1 MLSNPTLEHI
11 SDILLHT
18 SVVSLSSGLLTPEE
32 WQAQQDAQAPT
43 PSDLKSPP
51 PTSKEE
57 DATDDKVMSPVP
69 KPEVNLEDMDAKVM
83 SPVPNTGDR
92 DAKVM
97 SPVPKPEVN
106 PGEALSKEAIDKRLR
121 RIFQPRSDGSY
132 LVSDEF
138 VKNICQEVKTVKN
151 CWSCLRNATT
161 SRTDVVDVHAVQGG
175 MVLNPEVVVEF
186 GSPPLRKGF
195 GSLPP

>member
-11 SDILLHT
+11 SDIIKHT

-57 DATDDKVMSPVP
+57 DATDAKVMSPVP
-69 KPEVNLEDMDAKVM
+69 KPEVNLEDM
-83 SPVPNTGDR
+83 

-138 VKNICQEVKTVKN
+138 VKKYLSRGEDREKLLVMFEKCNYKPDRC
-151 CWSCLRNATT
+151 CGCSCCARG
-161 SRTDVVDVHAVQGG
+161 HG
-175 MVLNPEVVVEF
+175 VE
-186 GSPPLRKGF
+186 P
-195 GSLPP
+195 

>member
-11 SDILLHT
+11 SDINKHT

-57 DATDDKVMSPVP
+57 DATDAKVMSPVP
-69 KPEVNLEDMDAKVM
+69 KPEVSLEDM
-83 SPVPNTGDR
+83 

-138 VKNICQEVKTVKN
+138 VKKYLSRGEDREKLLVMFEKCNYKPDRC
-151 CWSCLRNATT
+151 CGCSCCARG
-161 SRTDVVDVHAVQGG
+161 HG
-175 MVLNPEVVVEF
+175 VE
-186 GSPPLRKGF
+186 P
-195 GSLPP
+195 

>member
-1 MLSNPTLEHI
+1 M
-11 SDILLHT
+11 
-18 SVVSLSSGLLTPEE
+18 VSLSSGLLVPEE

-57 DATDDKVMSPVP
+57 DATGDVQ
-69 KPEVNLEDMDAKVM
+69 VM
-83 SPVPNTGDR
+83 SPVPNPDDM

-138 VKNICQEVKTVKN
+138 VKKYLSRGEDREKLLVMFEKCNYKPDRC
-151 CWSCLRNATT
+151 CGCSCSARG
-161 SRTDVVDVHAVQGG
+161 HG
-175 MVLNPEVVVEF
+175 VE
-186 GSPPLRKGF
+186 P
-195 GSLPP
+195 

>member
-11 SDILLHT
+11 SDINKHT

-32 WQAQQDAQAPT
+32 WQSQQDAQAPT

-57 DATDDKVMSPVP
+57 DATDAKVMSPVP

-138 VKNICQEVKTVKN
+138 VKKYLSRGEDREKLLVMFEKCNYKPDRC
-151 CWSCLRNATT
+151 CGCSCCARG
-161 SRTDVVDVHAVQGG
+161 HG
-175 MVLNPEVVVEF
+175 VE
-186 GSPPLRKGF
+186 P
-195 GSLPP
+195 

>member
-1 MLSNPTLEHI
+1 MLFNPTLEHI
-11 SDILLHT
+11 SEIHKHT
-18 SVVSLSSGLLTPEE
+18 SVVSLSSGLLVPEE

-57 DATDDKVMSPVP
+57 DA
-69 KPEVNLEDMDAKVM
+69 LDAKVM
-83 SPVPNTGDR
+83 SPVQKPKVSPVPNPDDRDAKVMSPVLNPDDR

-138 VKNICQEVKTVKN
+138 VKKYLSRGEDREKLLVMFEKCDYKPGR
-151 CWSCLRNATT
+151 CCGCSCNA
-161 SRTDVVDVHAVQGG
+161 RGHG
-175 MVLNPEVVVEF
+175 VE
-186 GSPPLRKGF
+186 P
-195 GSLPP
+195 

>member
-11 SDILLHT
+11 SDINKHT

-57 DATDDKVMSPVP
+57 DAT
-69 KPEVNLEDMDAKVM
+69 
-83 SPVPNTGDR
+83 

-138 VKNICQEVKTVKN
+138 VKKYLSRGEDREKLLVMFEKCNYKPDRC
-151 CWSCLRNATT
+151 CGCSCCARG
-161 SRTDVVDVHAVQGG
+161 HG
-175 MVLNPEVVVEF
+175 VE
-186 GSPPLRKGF
+186 P
-195 GSLPP
+195 

>member
-11 SDILLHT
+11 SDINKHT

-43 PSDLKSPP
+43 PSDIKSPP

-57 DATDDKVMSPVP
+57 DAADDKVMSPVP
-69 KPEVNLEDMDAKVM
+69 N
-83 SPVPNTGDR
+83 PVDR

-138 VKNICQEVKTVKN
+138 VKKYLSRGEDREKLLVMFEKCNYKPDRC
-151 CWSCLRNATT
+151 CGFSCCARG
-161 SRTDVVDVHAVQGG
+161 HG
-175 MVLNPEVVVEF
+175 VE
-186 GSPPLRKGF
+186 P
-195 GSLPP
+195 